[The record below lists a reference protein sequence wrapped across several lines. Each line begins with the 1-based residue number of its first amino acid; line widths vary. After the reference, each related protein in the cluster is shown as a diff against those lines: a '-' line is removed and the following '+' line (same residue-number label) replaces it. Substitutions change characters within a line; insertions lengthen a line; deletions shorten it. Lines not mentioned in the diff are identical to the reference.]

1 MSININLIKELRS
14 KTNSSISLCKEALT
28 HNDNNIVDAIVWLR
42 KKGQKLASKKSSRPT
57 NEGVIAVS
65 VNNNKA
71 TIIELNCE
79 TDFVSKN
86 EVFIELSNSIAQKL
100 HTLEQSDIEKSLI
113 PNTNNSTTINNLISD
128 HIAILGENITLK
140 RVNRMQVTNGIIIHY
155 LHNKSSPNVGKIGV
169 LISFEGDINNE
180 IKKFGKE
187 LAMHIAASRPI
198 ALSIASIDKDIVN
211 RERNILR
218 SQVLEQ
224 KKSPVIFEKIVEGKM
239 KKFFEESILLEQKFV
254 IGGKTKVRDIIKNLQ
269 LKHNC
274 DFRIS
279 KYIRYEVGM

>member
-1 MSININLIKELRS
+1 
-14 KTNSSISLCKEALT
+14 
-28 HNDNNIVDAIVWLR
+28 
-42 KKGQKLASKKSSRPT
+42 
-57 NEGVIAVS
+57 
-65 VNNNKA
+65 
-71 TIIELNCE
+71 
-79 TDFVSKN
+79 
-86 EVFIELSNSIAQKL
+86 
-100 HTLEQSDIEKSLI
+100 
-113 PNTNNSTTINNLISD
+113 
-128 HIAILGENITLK
+128 
-140 RVNRMQVTNGIIIHY
+140 MQVTNGIIIHY